1 MNTRRPKRP
10 MELLTNRHLCDEHG
24 LSWYYILRAV
34 DQGTIVPFAI
44 IRQGLGAQRLFHP
57 DQLPDLEAIC
67 RRKPQRRW
75 QVERAP
81 ETLREDGAGDAL
93 SDAPLSPPS
102 EVVSD
107 AAG

>member
-57 DQLPDLEAIC
+57 DQLPDLEATC

-75 QVERAP
+75 QVEKAP
-81 ETLREDGAGDAL
+81 ETLREDGAGEAIAPAALPIPAERVDA
-93 SDAPLSPPS
+93 
-102 EVVSD
+102 V
-107 AAG
+107 G